1 MVAAEDL
8 LPTCLALARD
18 MASCVPEVLPK
29 YKRLIDEGYA
39 LPFGEAM
46 RLEARRS
53 IEHASSVTP
62 EAIEARRTGIQ
73 QRGRTQN
80 S

>member
-1 MVAAEDL
+1 
-8 LPTCLALARD
+8 
-18 MASCVPEVLPK
+18 MATCVPDVLPK

-53 IEHASSVTP
+53 IEHARSVTP
-62 EAIEARRTGIQ
+62 EAIESRRAGIQ
-73 QRGRTQN
+73 QRGRSQTA
-80 S
+80 

>member
-1 MVAAEDL
+1 M
-8 LPTCLALARD
+8 
-18 MASCVPEVLPK
+18 LPK

-53 IEHASSVTP
+53 IEHARSVTP